1 MNWVP
6 VKLDTKENKDIEFI
20 VRKKQIVLTDDVKDS
35 LSILTLPYPT
45 SGGTTMT
52 IDFFGDDSQLLLQH
66 IREQLGHLRSA
77 ETQAIIKDRHKGQDV
92 GDDMF
97 LTFVIGVKMTESL
110 EKVAEDLGL
119 RRFHEHQGSVTR
131 DHLKMYIY
139 EKNLRDN

>member
-66 IREQLGHLRSA
+66 IREQLGHLKTA
-77 ETQAIIKDRHKGQDV
+77 ETRAIIKERHQGQDV
-92 GDDMF
+92 SNVF
-97 LTFVIGVKMTESL
+97 LTVVLNVKMTESFM
-110 EKVAEDLGL
+110 KVAAELGL
-119 RRFHEHQGSVTR
+119 GKFHHLHGSVKR
-131 DHLKMYIY
+131 DHYKMYIY
-139 EKNLRDN
+139 EKNL